1 VTFESY
7 FPKRNEF
14 GEKKSKENQQK
25 SSEKTKKKLVNKKM
39 VVEYNLDV
47 EEECPLCIE
56 LLNHDLNFFPCECG
70 FQVIL
75 TLLGKETNKLS
86 NSKRQNVF
94 RFEF

>member
-1 VTFESY
+1 
-7 FPKRNEF
+7 
-14 GEKKSKENQQK
+14 
-25 SSEKTKKKLVNKKM
+25 M

-75 TLLGKETNKLS
+75 TLLGKETKKLFTS
-86 NSKRQNVF
+86 NSTSKRQNVF